1 MAGRGGARTA
11 PGGGPTQQQGIR
23 DMVYAPMDTASPR
36 DGAAGGRH
44 KSEASR
50 AGADAETPVE
60 TRDDAPDSLDD
71 GLVGLMFGD

>member
-1 MAGRGGARTA
+1 
-11 PGGGPTQQQGIR
+11 
-23 DMVYAPMDTASPR
+23 MVYAPMDTASPR

-60 TRDDAPDSLDD
+60 TRDGVPDSLED
-71 GLVGLMFGD
+71 GLIGLMFGD